1 MDFSKLSYSEMLQ
14 VSSKLKSDAQRM
26 QEILDSVN
34 SQFKK
39 IGEDGTWSGDA
50 ANKAKGEFDE
60 LKAKFPD
67 FIKAVEDTST
77 YIAKV
82 VADYQAADAALTN

>member
-1 MDFSKLSYSEMLQ
+1 MTQLECKKFLIQ
-14 VSSKLKSDAQRM
+14 LKM
-26 QEILDSVN
+26 N
-34 SQFKK
+34 SKK

-50 ANKAKGEFDE
+50 ASKAKGEFDQ
-60 LKAKFPD
+60 LKAKFPE
-67 FIKAVEDTST
+67 FVKAVEDTSK

>member
-14 VSSKLKSDAQRM
+14 VSSKLKSNAQRM

-34 SQFKK
+34 AEFNK

-67 FIKAVEDTST
+67 FINAVEETSA

-82 VADYQAADAALTN
+82 VADYQAADAALTQ